1 MTENTLRLPGA
12 AGLQLD
18 SNEVHVW
25 RASLDVDPTVRE
37 RLSAVLS
44 AAEQERAAR
53 FAFSRDRNRF
63 AVARA
68 ILRHL
73 LGAYLSEPPQDVVID
88 VLPHGKPMLTAA
100 ARIPSLRFNLSHSH
114 EFALSAF
121 CLEHE
126 VGIDIEKIKPQ
137 VAFEGIESRYFSP
150 QERAEL
156 EALPGDLRPE
166 GFFLCWTRKEA
177 YVKARGEG
185 LQVPLESF
193 SVSLTPGKT
202 GGFTEL
208 GRETMELV
216 LHRPNS
222 RLCRGIGR
230 RGSRASFT
238 VWGLERVESLIP
250 SEFWRSS

>member
-1 MTENTLRLPGA
+1 MTENSLRLPGA

-25 RASLDVDPTVRE
+25 RASLDVDSTVRE

-73 LGAYLSEPPQDVVID
+73 LGAYLGEPPQDVVIE
-88 VLPHGKPMLTAA
+88 VLPHGKPVLTAA

-150 QERAEL
+150 QECAEL

-193 SVSLTPGKT
+193 SVSLTPGKPV
-202 GGFTEL
+202 
-208 GRETMELV
+208 V
-216 LHRPNS
+216 L
-222 RLCRGIGR
+222 
-230 RGSRASFT
+230 
-238 VWGLERVESLIP
+238 
-250 SEFWRSS
+250 RSSDEKRWSLYTLDPTAGFVGALAVEGRGHRLQFGDWNESNR